1 METQS
6 FPQAWASNIGKHVRC
21 TAHAWARESQY
32 QIHLKREDITE
43 KVYMRKPL
51 MRGDGT
57 NGLLGRQGI
66 SDTERTSEKAQS
78 QE

>member
-1 METQS
+1 
-6 FPQAWASNIGKHVRC
+6 
-21 TAHAWARESQY
+21 
-32 QIHLKREDITE
+32 
-43 KVYMRKPL
+43 

-78 QE
+78 QEQEISLKNPEQGLVRAQCGKE

>member
-1 METQS
+1 M
-6 FPQAWASNIGKHVRC
+6 
-21 TAHAWARESQY
+21 
-32 QIHLKREDITE
+32 E
-43 KVYMRKPL
+43 KVYMRKPS